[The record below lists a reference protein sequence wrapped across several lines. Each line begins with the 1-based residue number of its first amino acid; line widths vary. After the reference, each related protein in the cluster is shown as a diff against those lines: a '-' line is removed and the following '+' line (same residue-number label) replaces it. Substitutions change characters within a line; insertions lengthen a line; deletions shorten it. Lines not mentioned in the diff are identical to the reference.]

1 MSGYRIA
8 GSRAIR
14 IDMLERLADM
24 LRAED
29 SRGGF
34 EAKADMLSIT
44 GMTLEQFADLM
55 KGLGYNAE
63 MGERE
68 KVKATDA
75 VVTTDAGQTV
85 ADVPVMDAAQ
95 DVVPTAAA
103 GTEDTPAADDVPA
116 EVAAID
122 DEGIAP
128 IAEEAAETPEVSDHI
143 PEVSETEVPVG
154 KAADAEVAGPETET
168 FYTFTWARPA
178 RSGGN
183 ARQGG
188 GRPAGK
194 GQGQG
199 QGQGQGRPRGK
210 QGGGP
215 RKGGKPQGAQNFS
228 ARPPKKEKAI
238 DPDNPFAAALMGLKD
253 NK

>member
-1 MSGYRIA
+1 
-8 GSRAIR
+8 
-14 IDMLERLADM
+14 
-24 LRAED
+24 
-29 SRGGF
+29 
-34 EAKADMLSIT
+34 MLSIT

-85 ADVPVMDAAQ
+85 DDVPVMDAAQ
-95 DVVPTAAA
+95 DVLPTAAA
-103 GTEDTPAADDVPA
+103 GTEDAPAADDVPA

-122 DEGIAP
+122 DEGIAL
-128 IAEEAAETPEVSDHI
+128 IAEEAAEAPEVSDHI
-143 PEVSETEVPVG
+143 PDASETEVPVG

-168 FYTFTWARPA
+168 FYTFTWVRPA
-178 RSGGN
+178 RSGGGN

-199 QGQGQGRPRGK
+199 KGKPRGK

-215 RKGGKPQGAQNFS
+215 RAGGGKPQGGQNFS